1 MERCLAGEAAERKS
15 QGGFLIAMT
24 DGKMSHNAW
33 SRVSPLKW
41 KSFKQDRQVASTLG
55 AELLTVSRAL
65 AETCWLRSMWS
76 EAMCAEYSLERDAQ
90 MSCNF
95 PVVVAV
101 DSKPVYDHV
110 HSQVVTIRD
119 KRIAIEM
126 LLVKQD
132 VQKKNIVLKWIP
144 TYQMIADPL
153 TKPNA
158 PKELLRRVI
167 QEGKFVMCEDDT
179 IKRWSG
185 LKKFNGDE
193 TVFG

>member
-1 MERCLAGEAAERKS
+1 
-15 QGGFLIAMT
+15 
-24 DGKMSHNAW
+24 
-33 SRVSPLKW
+33 
-41 KSFKQDRQVASTLG
+41 
-55 AELLTVSRAL
+55 
-65 AETCWLRSMWS
+65 
-76 EAMCAEYSLERDAQ
+76 

-144 TYQMIADPL
+144 TYQMIADPFDEAKC
-153 TKPNA
+153 TKRA
-158 PKELLRRVI
+158 FAKSDSRRKVCDVAKMI
-167 QEGKFVMCEDDT
+167 PSKGGQG
-179 IKRWSG
+179 
-185 LKKFNGDE
+185 
-193 TVFG
+193 

>member
-1 MERCLAGEAAERKS
+1 
-15 QGGFLIAMT
+15 
-24 DGKMSHNAW
+24 
-33 SRVSPLKW
+33 
-41 KSFKQDRQVASTLG
+41 
-55 AELLTVSRAL
+55 
-65 AETCWLRSMWS
+65 
-76 EAMCAEYSLERDAQ
+76 MCADYSLERDAQ

-185 LKKFNGDE
+185 LKKFNDDE
-193 TVFG
+193 AVFG